1 MNYLAIGNDVYFFR
15 DGALHCRSN
24 GVTEQL
30 DWKNLTEDEIEFY
43 ANLAYHLEQINSLT
57 SEYANEVFTKWISSS
72 LTSRKCFPHYRG
84 MTSL

>member
-1 MNYLAIGNDVYFFR
+1 MPALSATIKKQLRIPSMNYLALGNDVYFFR

-30 DWKNLTEDEIEFY
+30 NWKNLTEDEIEFY

-57 SEYANEVFTKWISSS
+57 SEYANEVFTK
-72 LTSRKCFPHYRG
+72 
-84 MTSL
+84 

>member
-1 MNYLAIGNDVYFFR
+1 MNYLALGNDVYFFR
-15 DGALHCRSN
+15 DGALHCRHD

-57 SEYANEVFTKWISSS
+57 IEYANEVFTK
-72 LTSRKCFPHYRG
+72 
-84 MTSL
+84 